1 MRAPQDFHKRC
12 GTSPPEFACV
22 LRRCRQIITGIR
34 LPRPSV
40 RRGCNERKHGIFC
53 VLFFI
58 IIGYAMRGQFI
69 REHCVSLG
77 LTYIRSGS
85 RSMWSI
91 QKSPGNPKL
100 SSPVI
105 PDKTKT
111 PRAPRG
117 PSSECRFM
125 SLFIKMCGCTH
136 CLFMRCQGFILL
148 S

>member
-12 GTSPPEFACV
+12 GTFP
-22 LRRCRQIITGIR
+22 RIR
-34 LPRPSV
+34 LCTAALPADYYRHPFAAPVSPT
-40 RRGCNERKHGIFC
+40 GMERVKTRHILRLVHHHNWVC
-53 VLFFI
+53 
-58 IIGYAMRGQFI
+58 YARSIHPGALCFI
-69 REHCVSLG
+69 RADIYPFRATEHA
-77 LTYIRSGS
+77 
-85 RSMWSI
+85 
-91 QKSPGNPKL
+91 KKADNPKL